1 MPSKFSKALLAA
13 GLAAAL
19 VGCGGGSSTT
29 PMADGMGEDMPS
41 DSTKQIEASYA
52 TAKSLVDALSPTSG
66 DVQKDAAE
74 SAVNDLISLVSITV
88 DLSAAER
95 TEFDTNINMLLA
107 SITTNTTPEPTP
119 PSAPPVQPTPADVRS
134 TAWYNQ
140 LSPDTLDGLS
150 MKWPDSNTLSGKKTP
165 VTGLPA
171 GWEGMDYSYSNVTAT
186 MATDEQGKT
195 FMKNV
200 TKMTPEITM
209 RWDQLAKEQAKTA
222 AGNSVIDDFLGLG
235 GTGLKVHTFAF
246 EPTATRAVA
255 GGPTAAV
262 DTSGGVDLTLS
273 LYSTLATAPLTGALI
288 VYDQTTELSL
298 PEATTATSG
307 TSALFE
313 ENDGNNVIITGFN
326 RKDFI
331 KMDANSLVNAPQ
343 GNANAW
349 DIDTTTAI
357 GSSFQYVIWKGMPG
371 MMTFS
376 HNNSVIQNLTA
387 RFNEDGLLELAP
399 QLSGQLASA
408 SVVVSFTP
416 IDFSEAWTGDNPPLL
431 RQQLGDYDTV
441 IVREGKTKTSVM
453 EFAYWS
459 SQNQASPFTVSSVDT
474 FVREH
479 PDMMFDDVTDMPDEL
494 TGMAK
499 YNGLAAGY
507 YAIGTE
513 SHGEFTAD
521 AMLTADFGTNTV
533 SGMVDGFDSM
543 TNDDDLSPWK
553 LTLSAATFMDDGTF
567 GNAFD
572 GTTSGQSDGG
582 GQQGSWN
589 GQFLGKANPGT
600 DLESAMDMTNDY
612 PEAVIGNFTGH
623 FAANDG
629 HVEGAFGT
637 ELHANYKE

>member
-1 MPSKFSKALLAA
+1 MTASNGRTVLSMTPKFSKALLAA

-29 PMADGMGEDMPS
+29 PMAGDEPAEPTAAEEA
-41 DSTKQIEASYA
+41 TKKIEASYA

-74 SAVNDLISLVSITV
+74 SAVNDLRSLVSTTV

-95 TEFDTNINMLLA
+95 TQFDTNINMLLT
-107 SITTNTTPEPTP
+107 SITTNTTPEPPAP
-119 PSAPPVQPTPADVRS
+119 PAPPVQPTPSDVRN

-150 MKWPDSNTLSGKKTP
+150 MTWPDSNTLTGKKTT

-186 MATDEQGKT
+186 TATDEQGKT
-195 FMKNV
+195 LMKNV
-200 TKMTPEITM
+200 TRMTPEIEM
-209 RWDQLAKEQAKTA
+209 RWDKFVLEAAKT
-222 AGNSVIDDFLGLG
+222 NRSSVIDEFLGGSNIQILAYRG
-235 GTGLKVHTFAF
+235 GLNDESGTGNVLNIIPGVTATTTLAGSGRVMQTVELGSTQTSDVEADPPTSLSFPADYTRTTQFKKVHFTAMDLNSLAGTNLV
-246 EPTATRAVA
+246 TATTWTDLDEPIDLVLDGVA
-255 GGPTAAV
+255 AKPSIPIMWHDIPGVLTFNEAI
-262 DTSGGVDLTLS
+262 SGLVS
-273 LYSTLATAPLTGALI
+273 LY
-288 VYDQTTELSL
+288 VRFND
-298 PEATTATSG
+298 
-307 TSALFE
+307 
-313 ENDGNNVIITGFN
+313 DGNLEF
-326 RKDFI
+326 
-331 KMDANSLVNAPQ
+331 
-343 GNANAW
+343 
-349 DIDTTTAI
+349 AI
-357 GSSFQYVIWKGMPG
+357 
-371 MMTFS
+371 
-376 HNNSVIQNLTA
+376 TA
-387 RFNEDGLLELAP
+387 R
-399 QLSGQLASA
+399 SA
-408 SVVVSFTP
+408 NTDTVVVSFVPTLANNRLANLNTN
-416 IDFSEAWTGDNPPLL
+416 IHTMPLA
-431 RQQLGDYDTV
+431 
-441 IVREGKTKTSVM
+441 VREQKTKTSVM
-453 EFAYWS
+453 EFAYWA
-459 SQNQASPFTVSSVDT
+459 SQNQTSPFTVSSVDT

-479 PDMMFDDVTDMPDEL
+479 PDMMFDAVTDMPDKL

-507 YAIGTE
+507 YAIEEE
-513 SHGEFTAD
+513 SNGEFTAD

-533 SGMVDGFDSM
+533 SGMIDSFMPM
-543 TNDDDLSPWK
+543 TGDDDLSPWK

-582 GQQGSWN
+582 GQKGMWN

-637 ELHANYKE
+637 ELHEDYKNK

>member
-1 MPSKFSKALLAA
+1 MPPKFSKALLAA

-29 PMADGMGEDMPS
+29 MGDHHMPPAS
-41 DSTKQIEASYA
+41 DSTKQIEAAYT

-74 SAVNDLISLVSITV
+74 SAVNDLISLVSTTV
-88 DLSAAER
+88 DLSDADR
-95 TEFDTNINMLLA
+95 TTFDNNINTLLA

-119 PSAPPVQPTPADVRS
+119 PPAPTVQPTPSDVRN

-150 MKWPDSNTLSGKKTP
+150 MTWPDSNTLTGKKTT

-171 GWEGMDYSYSNVTAT
+171 GWTGMDYSYSNVTAT
-186 MATDEQGKT
+186 TATNEQGKT

-200 TKMTPEITM
+200 TKMTPGITL
-209 RWDQLAKEQAKTA
+209 RWDQVAKEQAKTA
-222 AGNSVIDDFLGLG
+222 AGNSVIDKFLGLG

-255 GGPTAAV
+255 GGALAAV
-262 DTSGGVDLTLS
+262 SDNADLTLS
-273 LYSTLATAPLTGALI
+273 LYSTLVTAPLTGALI
-288 VYDQTTELSL
+288 VYDETTELSL
-298 PEATTATSG
+298 PEATTAASG

-313 ENDGNNVIITGFN
+313 ENNGNNVIITGFH
-326 RKDFI
+326 RGDFE
-331 KMDANSLVNAPQ
+331 KMDANDLVNAPQ
-343 GNANAW
+343 DSVNAW

-357 GSSFQYVIWKGMPG
+357 GSNFQYVRWKGMNG

-399 QLSGQLASA
+399 QLSGELSNA

-431 RQQLGDYDTV
+431 RQQIYDTV
-441 IVREGKTKTSVM
+441 VVREEKTKTSVM

-459 SQNQASPFTVSSVDT
+459 SQNQTYPFTVSSVDT

-479 PDMMFDDVTDMPDEL
+479 PDMMFDNVTDMPNKL

-543 TNDDDLSPWK
+543 TNDDDLSPWN
-553 LTLSAATFMDDGTF
+553 LTLSAATFMDDNTSF
-567 GNAFD
+567 GNAFN
-572 GTTSGQSDGG
+572 GKTSGQSDGG

-612 PEAVIGNFTGH
+612 PEAVVGNFTGH